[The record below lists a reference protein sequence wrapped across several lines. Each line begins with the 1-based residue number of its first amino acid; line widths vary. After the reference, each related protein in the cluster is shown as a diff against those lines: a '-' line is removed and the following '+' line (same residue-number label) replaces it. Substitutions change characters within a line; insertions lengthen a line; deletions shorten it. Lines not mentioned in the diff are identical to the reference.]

1 MAQVYAETQESSS
14 SPIDT
19 VLGRL
24 AGVRKQGTGYKATC
38 PAHDDQTA
46 SLSISTGK
54 DGTVILYCHA
64 RCDTKDVVK
73 ALGLELRDLFPAD
86 VKRAPVKFLRKKIA
100 ATYDYPDEQGKLLFQ
115 VIRNEPKGFSQR
127 RPNGQGG
134 WIWNLGSVR
143 RVLYRLPEVLA
154 SDDMIVLVEGE
165 KDANR
170 LHGLDI
176 VATTAPGGASK
187 WRPEYTATLAG
198 REVVILPDNDDP
210 GRGHANDVANE
221 LKNAGCRVTVVDLP
235 GLDEHGDIS
244 DWLDMGFGVDDLVDL
259 IRLTPEWGSSKTEA
273 EDVVEPLAGQ
283 HVLADVK
290 AFLGRFVAYPS
301 EHEHIAHTLWIAH
314 AHLMDSWESTPRI
327 AFLSAE
333 PSSGK
338 TRALEITELLVPNPV
353 EAVNVT
359 PAYLFRKVGHEDGR
373 PTILYDEIDTVFGPK
388 AKDNEEIRGL
398 LNAGHRVGAVAG
410 RCVVK
415 GKVIETEEIPAYCA
429 VALAGIGDLPDTI
442 LSRSIVVRMRR
453 RAAHEHVDAYRRRV
467 HSPEGCAIR
476 THLAAWT
483 YTVEAAARDAW
494 PAMPPE
500 VKDRDADIWEPL
512 LAVADCAG
520 GDWPDQARVAA
531 VTLVTQSKGSTPS
544 LGIRLL
550 ADLRALFQNQPQQS
564 LHNVAQTRSL
574 SSDFIVTELVKLPEA
589 PWGELV
595 GGKPLNARGL
605 AKRLSQ
611 YGVSPK
617 VVRIGSTTA
626 RGYTDDDLFDA
637 WSRYLPTPP
646 HESVTTVTS
655 ETGDTVEGRPS

>member
-1 MAQVYAETQESSS
+1 MVTDPVYSNET
-14 SPIDT
+14 PIEKI
-19 VLGRL
+19 LGRL
-24 AGVRKQGTGYKATC
+24 NGVRKRGDGWKAHC
-38 PAHDDQTA
+38 PVHDDREA
-46 SLSISTGK
+46 SLSINIR
-54 DGTVILYCHA
+54 DGIVLLNCFA
-64 RCDTKDVVK
+64 RCQTKAIID
-73 ALGLELRDLFPAD
+73 AIGLDMRDLFPPK
-86 VKRAPVKFLRKKIA
+86 VTPLRSNPAAQPKPKIVA
-100 ATYDYPDEQGKLLFQ
+100 EYDYVKDGQLVFQ
-115 VIRNEPKGFSQR
+115 VIRYEPKAFRQR
-127 RPNGQGG
+127 RPDGTGG
-134 WIWNLGSVR
+134 WIWNLQGVER
-143 RVLYRLPEVLA
+143 CLYRHDEIVA

-165 KDANR
+165 KDCIR
-170 LHGLDI
+170 LRNLGLI
-176 VATTAPGGASK
+176 ATTAPGGVSK
-187 WRPEYTATLAG
+187 WRPDYTVTLAG
-198 REVVILPDNDDP
+198 REVVILPDNDEP
-210 GRGHANDVANE
+210 GRGHAREVAAE
-221 LKNAGCRVTVVDLP
+221 LTAAGCTVVVVELP
-235 GLDEHGDIS
+235 GLEEKEDVS
-244 DWLDMGFGVDDLVDL
+244 DWLDLGFTVDDLIDL
-259 IRLTPEWGSSKTEA
+259 IRETPVWEPIGPKA
-273 EDVVEPLAGQ
+273 EDVAEPVAGWQ
-283 HVLADVK
+283 VLAEVES
-290 AFLGRFVAYPS
+290 FLGRFVAYPS
-301 EHEHIAHTLWIAH
+301 EHEQVAHALWVVH

-415 GKVIETEEIPAYCA
+415 GKTIETEEIPAYCA

-476 THLAAWT
+476 TKITTWSRT
-483 YTVEAAARDAW
+483 IEAKARDAW
-494 PAMPPE
+494 PVMPTE
-500 VKDRDADIWEPL
+500 VRDRDADIWEPL
-512 LAVADCAG
+512 IAVADLAG
-520 GDWPDQARVAA
+520 GEWPDRARVAA

-550 ADLRALFQNQPQQS
+550 ADLRDLFQSQPQQG
-564 LHNVAQTRSL
+564 LHNVGQTRAL

-646 HESVTTVTS
+646 QESVTNVTG
-655 ETGDTVEGRPS
+655 ETTEGGA